1 MTVTHTLHR
10 FLSPPSWRRILP
22 ALLGG
27 LVLAGAGLMPAM
39 TQAAD
44 TSACTGIRPALYP
57 GSAPTFI
64 QPGQEVVVHGIGLR
78 SYRDPVVV
86 VRDGRGPGQ
95 DLRIAARVESDGMLA
110 FVYPADSASS
120 APVALRAHVE
130 DNTVKSSPAVCVALR
145 GERGR
150 QIVDRFYPAA
160 TDAGCHNDPVV
171 CPAAED
177 HLRSMT
183 GITLNLIP
191 SATPAG
197 RVASLEIDSPP
208 GMTSPFCSAQPVVSD
223 VLAFFD
229 AGQDGA
235 ATEFSKVSMHQPSS
249 TGRGPSLPGE
259 PGDQAALPTGANL
272 VVVARFQSC
281 ARDAPQFVAAHFLIY
296 GSADGPIIE
305 PVKLMAGDD
314 FETIEPT
321 DSPHHGIV
329 LSGEIQNQKIR
340 LASANSVEGSVAG
353 LVTQGTDSTTRGA
366 LLRFNFRVP
375 VESR

>member
-1 MTVTHTLHR
+1 MTIAYAPHR
-10 FLSPPSWRRILP
+10 FLSLPSWRRALP
-22 ALLGG
+22 VLLGG
-27 LVLAGAGLMPAM
+27 LTLAGVGLIPTT

-44 TSACTGIRPALYP
+44 PSACMGVRPTLYA
-57 GSAPTFI
+57 GSVPTFI

-86 VRDGRGPGQ
+86 VRDGRGLGQ

-110 FVYPADSASS
+110 FVYPTDSVSS
-120 APVALRAHVE
+120 APVALRAYVE
-130 DNTVKSSPAVCVALR
+130 DNTVKSSPAVCAALR
-145 GERGR
+145 EERGR
-150 QIVDRFYPAA
+150 QIVDRLYPAA
-160 TDAGCHNDPVV
+160 TDAGCHNDPVL

-177 HLRSMT
+177 HLRSLS

-235 ATEFSKVSMHQPSS
+235 ATGFSKVSIRQPSS
-249 TGRGPSLPGE
+249 TGRGQPLPGKS
-259 PGDQAALPTGANL
+259 GDGAASPTGANL

-321 DSPHHGIV
+321 DNPHHGIV

-340 LASANSVEGSVAG
+340 LASADSVEGSVAG
-353 LVTQGTDSTTRGA
+353 LVTQGTDPTTRGA